1 MLRTAESQ
9 GVQSKEQRPL
19 SNMAQWQSLV
29 AAQVAAQ
36 AFAESSLMSPDGRVQ
51 SFPHVFLD
59 ACMYVFPHV

>member
-9 GVQSKEQRPL
+9 GVQSKEQTPL

-36 AFAESSLMSPDGRVQ
+36 AFAESSLHSTI
-51 SFPHVFLD
+51 
-59 ACMYVFPHV
+59 